1 MKYPIGI
8 QDFESIRKGGY
19 VYVDKT
25 AQVYSLAHEGKVYFL
40 GRPRRFGKSLLIS
53 TLEYYYQGRRDL
65 FEGLAIESL
74 ETEWLSYPVFHIDFG
89 QGSYERPDALEQI
102 LGMYLSGWE
111 ERYHVDNRFLGDN
124 FGLRLGRLLE
134 AVHSQC
140 GLPAVVL
147 IDEYDKPLLDVMD
160 ADIHVERSGERISLE
175 QYNRETLRGLYTT
188 FKAADRHLQF
198 VMLTGVT
205 KFSQVSM
212 FSGFN
217 QPRDISMSVRYDTIC
232 GITGDEM
239 QSYFQE
245 PISEMAVHYRCTPA
259 EMVDRLRRQYDGYHF
274 SDMLRGVYN
283 PFSLLNAFKNLRMQD
298 YWFRTG
304 TPTYLVR
311 LLNHFDE
318 NMDELTGRY
327 YLQEQFVDYKA
338 DVERPLPMIYQSG
351 YLTIKDFDYESDT
364 FMLDFPNDEVKRG
377 FVAMLANSYLKPKGM
392 TDNWV
397 IEAANNLRRGE
408 LEQFHQGLSSFLA
421 SIPYTMR
428 RKEDERERERYFH
441 YTFYLLLRLL
451 STFLVYTEKVQ
462 SQGRVDCVIETREYV
477 YIFEFKLDG
486 TAAEALS
493 QIEEKGYAREYA
505 QDTRRLYR
513 IGCSFSSETGTIS
526 DWLVDEDNR

>member
-217 QPRDISMSVRYDTIC
+217 QPRDISMSVRYDTI
-232 GITGDEM
+232 
-239 QSYFQE
+239 
-245 PISEMAVHYRCTPA
+245 
-259 EMVDRLRRQYDGYHF
+259 
-274 SDMLRGVYN
+274 
-283 PFSLLNAFKNLRMQD
+283 
-298 YWFRTG
+298 
-304 TPTYLVR
+304 
-311 LLNHFDE
+311 
-318 NMDELTGRY
+318 
-327 YLQEQFVDYKA
+327 
-338 DVERPLPMIYQSG
+338 
-351 YLTIKDFDYESDT
+351 
-364 FMLDFPNDEVKRG
+364 
-377 FVAMLANSYLKPKGM
+377 
-392 TDNWV
+392 
-397 IEAANNLRRGE
+397 
-408 LEQFHQGLSSFLA
+408 
-421 SIPYTMR
+421 
-428 RKEDERERERYFH
+428 
-441 YTFYLLLRLL
+441 
-451 STFLVYTEKVQ
+451 
-462 SQGRVDCVIETREYV
+462 
-477 YIFEFKLDG
+477 
-486 TAAEALS
+486 
-493 QIEEKGYAREYA
+493 
-505 QDTRRLYR
+505 
-513 IGCSFSSETGTIS
+513 
-526 DWLVDEDNR
+526 